1 CHKTLDDPS
10 AEVLRELGDVLIGR
24 RRGLMEL
31 ETAPQEAL
39 GFLEEAIREHGMDV
53 DVKIEVR
60 AETLDEG
67 QEVI

>member
-1 CHKTLDDPS
+1 
-10 AEVLRELGDVLIGR
+10 
-24 RRGLMEL
+24 MEL